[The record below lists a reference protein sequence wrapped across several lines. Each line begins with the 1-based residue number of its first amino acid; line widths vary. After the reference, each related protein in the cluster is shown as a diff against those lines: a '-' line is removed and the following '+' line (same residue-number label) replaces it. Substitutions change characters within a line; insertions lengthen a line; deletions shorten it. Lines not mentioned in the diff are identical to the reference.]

1 MSSGFGLQGKF
12 PDTNLLD
19 ISDVELHDLQM
30 FEDNPVIVV
39 KFSCQQIR
47 QDHFPSKPV
56 HK

>member
-1 MSSGFGLQGKF
+1 MHDHRCMFTSSGSGLQGKF

-47 QDHFPSKPV
+47 
-56 HK
+56 